1 MGLDGICFE
10 RIWWD
15 EMDLEGPMSQLDRNW
30 NDMQNGGRNQRC
42 GLSLGAATRCGLQ
55 TFQALLQP
63 HLGQNLHRL
72 GLKLQHLGLMGQ
84 RLSLKAFE
92 HHVGSSLLQTVQN
105 VTAYFSLLF

>member
-42 GLSLGAATRCGLQ
+42 GLGLGAATRCASASPWPK
-55 TFQALLQP
+55 FASPWPQASTPWSHGSAPQP
-63 HLGQNLHRL
+63 QSFRTP
-72 GLKLQHLGLMGQ
+72 
-84 RLSLKAFE
+84 RR
-92 HHVGSSLLQTVQN
+92 
-105 VTAYFSLLF
+105 

>member
-1 MGLDGICFE
+1 MGLDGISFE

-30 NDMQNGGRNQRC
+30 NDMQNGGRNQRR
-42 GLSLGAATRCGLQ
+42 GLGLGAATRCGLQ

-72 GLKLQHLGLMGQ
+72 GLKLQHLGLSASASK
-84 RLSLKAFE
+84 LSNTTSVVVYYK
-92 HHVGSSLLQTVQN
+92 
-105 VTAYFSLLF
+105 LFRM